1 MSKAAKL
8 VFLAS
13 MILNIMFL
21 GVVLGHAPRGFSGTP
36 SRQERME
43 EGLKKLPEPAQSHIR
58 AAFARIRAAG
68 DPVRDQMDASRAEA
82 LRVLGAERFDEAAY
96 DREVA
101 KFDQLREQM
110 FKQIGQ
116 VVKEAAK
123 ELSPDERRMFADV
136 LRRPANR

>member
-13 MILNIMFL
+13 LILNIMFL

>member
-13 MILNIMFL
+13 LILNIMFL
-21 GVVLGHAPRGFSGTP
+21 GVVLGHVPRGFSGTP

-43 EGLKKLPEPAQSHIR
+43 QGLKKLPGPAQTHIR
-58 AAFARIRAAG
+58 AVFARIRAAG
-68 DPVRDQMDASRAEA
+68 DPVRDQMDASRTEA

-96 DREVA
+96 DREVT

-116 VVKEAAK
+116 AIKEAAK
-123 ELSPDERRMFADV
+123 ELSPEERRMFADV

>member
-13 MILNIMFL
+13 LILNIMFL

-43 EGLKKLPEPAQSHIR
+43 EGLKKLPEPAQSHIH

-82 LRVLGAERFDEAAY
+82 LRVLGAEPFDEAAY

-110 FKQIGQ
+110 FKQIGE

>member
-13 MILNIMFL
+13 LILNIMFL
-21 GVVLGHAPRGFSGTP
+21 GVVLGHVPRGFSGTP

-43 EGLKKLPEPAQSHIR
+43 QGLKKLPEPAQSHIR

>member
-1 MSKAAKL
+1 MSKTAKL

-13 MILNIMFL
+13 LILNIMFL
-21 GVVLGHAPRGFSGTP
+21 GVVLGHVPRNFSGTP

-43 EGLKKLPEPAQSHIR
+43 QDLKKLPEAAQSHIR
-58 AAFARIRAAG
+58 AVFARIRAAG
-68 DPVRDQMDASRAEA
+68 DPIRDQMDASRTEA

-110 FKQIGQ
+110 FKQSGQ
-116 VVKEAAK
+116 AIKEAAK
-123 ELSPDERRMFADV
+123 ELSPDERRMLADV

>member
-13 MILNIMFL
+13 LILNIMFL
-21 GVVLGHAPRGFSGTP
+21 GVVLGHVPRGFSGTP

-43 EGLKKLPEPAQSHIR
+43 QGLKKLPGPAQTHIR
-58 AAFARIRAAG
+58 AVFARIRAAG
-68 DPVRDQMDASRAEA
+68 DPVRDQMDASRTEA

-96 DREVA
+96 DREVT
-101 KFDQLREQM
+101 KFYQLREQM

-116 VVKEAAK
+116 AIKEAAK
-123 ELSPDERRMFADV
+123 ELSPEERRMFADV

>member
-13 MILNIMFL
+13 LVLNIMFL
-21 GVVLGHAPRGFSGTP
+21 GVVLGHVPRNFSGTP

-43 EGLKKLPEPAQSHIR
+43 QGLKKLPEPAQSHIR
-58 AAFARIRAAG
+58 VVFARIRAAG

-96 DREVA
+96 DREVT

-116 VVKEAAK
+116 AIKESAK

>member
-13 MILNIMFL
+13 LILNIMFL

-82 LRVLGAERFDEAAY
+82 LRVLLG
-96 DREVA
+96 
-101 KFDQLREQM
+101 
-110 FKQIGQ
+110 
-116 VVKEAAK
+116 
-123 ELSPDERRMFADV
+123 
-136 LRRPANR
+136 N